1 MTTKEALEQLNA
13 LRIANGEKPYKAW
26 KESRA
31 KLDAKLAQYTPQH
44 NVTPALV
51 EVAETPAA
59 DVPAKP
65 AVKKLEAPVGNAL
78 TVTLADIAREL
89 NLNPKIARAKMR
101 RIRVPEGAE
110 KAKHVYNI
118 DFKQTIIDMLKK
130 DFRRKS

>member
-31 KLDAKLAQYTPQH
+31 KLDAKLAQYAPQ
-44 NVTPALV
+44 
-51 EVAETPAA
+51 
-59 DVPAKP
+59 P
-65 AVKKLEAPVGNAL
+65 AVDDSPAPTETADADAPTPEPKKVIGNAL
-78 TVTLADIAREL
+78 TITLADIAREL

-110 KAKHVYNI
+110 VSKHTYNI
-118 DFKQTIIDMLKK
+118 DHKQTIIDMLKK
-130 DFRRKS
+130 DFRRK